1 LQAPIPAAGAWLTAD
16 GSRVANPQGVV
27 RAKLLVVQH
36 DEANLRPG
44 GRLGPYVLGE
54 ELGVGATATVFLG
67 TDRAGREYAI
77 KVRRRGQ
84 SDLDRRFLREFE
96 SMRLLR
102 VPGVV
107 PVHEAGIEERFL
119 WFSMDRV
126 FGAPF
131 LEPLHLMPVGPERVA
146 HAVDLG
152 RKLCTVLASLHES
165 GFVHRDIKPTNV
177 LVDDKGEVNVLDFG
191 IGRYFG
197 DADTLSRTGEVLGT
211 VPYMAPEQIAGLP
224 TDERIDLFAT
234 GLMLHEGIAGARVRP
249 TTTVG
254 WIPKI
259 CLERLP
265 ALASLFQEVPRGL
278 SRLVDGLLSVD
289 PRDRPSAR
297 QAALELQRVAAAV
310 PSAEW
315 PEPPFVDPGPWW
327 TPLQACFGQGEGSP
341 VGVLEGPT
349 GSGRRRLAE
358 QMHRLALLQ
367 GTWTVHLRC
376 RVDAVGGPILE
387 LLETLL
393 ALLDEREISRVIG
406 DAGLQLRQM
415 WPDLPIPLPRSS
427 TDVPTTGRI
436 SRAIAGVIE
445 RVAAIHPLQL
455 ILHDVEQIDPFTARL
470 VPVLAGLAG
479 DNIGLLLLH
488 ESRWATP
495 ASREL
500 VARLAR
506 EEKATVLTVPRCP
519 APVATAIATAIMP
532 HAPPP
537 LFQRPTAAHEA
548 AEAAWAALARW
559 RGEEWPAPTA
569 SLWPLA
575 VHSVGSGRPLPAE
588 VYKLTLLQTP
598 GADAVSP
605 YVQSDEAGA
614 ALSGATSARSVR
626 ARLVKLGPSAATL
639 AATWEKLP
647 PREEWAA
654 DLATLWLLAQEQARA
669 WAPAA
674 TAAIRAERLE
684 LYPEA
689 RRWLLLLDTLPTPAP
704 APGGDREFE
713 LAVVRARVALYTDA
727 LSVRPTLVDSA
738 EVHARTQDQENLVR
752 LLRSEYTLRMGEA
765 RTALVGALRVGSQ
778 ASGAPAALQ
787 VQALLLAVRCR
798 IVLRQIPE
806 AIRDLD
812 RAEGLL
818 GAADP
823 LLAVRTSNARAEIA
837 LLQQELLWCRAL
849 SQQNIRQAS
858 QHRYVRGIAEAAHRL
873 GQVLRMLGRRREAE
887 HQIRSA
893 RDAVAETGDAVLG
906 AETGLALATLL
917 VERGE
922 QLPARHLLDD
932 TIRRIRGLALE
943 HLLGPCMRLA
953 LQIATQTGDTADATV
968 AIAQIEEV
976 GPKDPETPA
985 ALVHWWRSR
994 GDIERALA
1002 VTEPSDRGYGHVI
1015 FRVERARAALAAGYE
1030 ESGRKDLDEAIDR
1043 ASELGFG
1050 ELQTYAL
1057 LVLGTVVE
1065 IEEETWAELQR
1076 KAARSMWTEVFL
1088 GALEMDARR
1097 LSRTDPVSARMRWR
1111 TLLARSRE
1119 LGYSPGV
1126 QEAEGWLVDER
1137 AT

>member
-1 LQAPIPAAGAWLTAD
+1 VL
-16 GSRVANPQGVV
+16 
-27 RAKLLVVQH
+27 QH

-67 TDRAGREYAI
+67 RDRAGREYAI

-102 VPGVV
+102 VHGVV

-131 LEPLHLMPVGPERVA
+131 LEPLHRVPMGPERVA
-146 HAVDLG
+146 SAVDLG

-177 LVDDKGEVNVLDFG
+177 LVDDSGDVHVLDFG

-234 GLMLHEGIAGARVRP
+234 GLMLHEGIAGARPRP

-278 SRLVDGLLSVD
+278 SHLVDGLLAVD

-297 QAALELQRVAAAV
+297 EAALELQRVAAAV

-327 TPLQACFGQGEGSP
+327 TPLQACFGQADGAP

-367 GTWTVHLRC
+367 GTWTVHLHC
-376 RVDAVGGPILE
+376 RLDAVGGPILE

-393 ALLDEREISRVIG
+393 ARLDEREINRVVG
-406 DAGLQLRQM
+406 DAALQLRQM

-427 TDVPTTGRI
+427 PDAPTTGRI
-436 SRAIAGVIE
+436 GRSIAGIIE
-445 RVAAIHPLQL
+445 RVAALHPLQL

-479 DNIGLLLLH
+479 DNLGLLVLH

-495 ASREL
+495 ASRDL
-500 VARLAR
+500 VARLVR
-506 EEKATVLTVPRCP
+506 EANATVLTVPRCP
-519 APVATAIATAIMP
+519 APVATAIAEAIAP

-537 LFQRPTAAHEA
+537 PMQRPTAAHEA
-548 AEAAWAALARW
+548 AEAAWAALGRW

-569 SLWPLA
+569 ALWPLA
-575 VHSVGSGRPLPAE
+575 VHSAGTGRPIPSE
-588 VYKLTLLQTP
+588 VYKLLLAELP
-598 GADAVSP
+598 GVDSAAAAA
-605 YVQSDEAGA
+605 YVLSDESGA
-614 ALSGATSARSVR
+614 ALSGSTSARIAR

-639 AATWEKLP
+639 AAAWERLP
-647 PREEWAA
+647 PREEWAS
-654 DLATLWLLAQEQARA
+654 DLATLWLLAQDQAKA

-689 RRWLLLLDTLPTPAP
+689 RRWLLLLDTLPTPVGPGDLSAP
-704 APGGDREFE
+704 AREFE

-727 LSVRPTLVDSA
+727 LSVRPALVDSA

-765 RTALVGALRVGSQ
+765 RTALVGALRVGST
-778 ASGAPAALQ
+778 ASGAPPALQ

-932 TIRRIRGLALE
+932 TIRRIRGLSLE

-1002 VTEPSDRGYGHVI
+1002 VAEPSDRGYGHVA
-1015 FRVERARAALAAGYE
+1015 FRVERARAALAAGHE
-1030 ESGRKDLDEAIDR
+1030 ESGRKDLDEAIER

-1057 LVLGTVVE
+1057 LVLGTVAD
-1065 IEEETWAELQR
+1065 IDEEAWAELQR

-1097 LSRTDPVSARMRWR
+1097 LSRTDPVSARTRWM

-1137 AT
+1137 SM